1 MTRKF
6 GRRSFVASLLV
17 AAALVGGIASVSAKP
32 QRPKLVV
39 ILVVDQMRADYV
51 DRFSASWHGGLHRLV
66 TVGAQFTNAYYPYA
80 NTVTCAGH
88 STISTGDF
96 PSTHGMIAN
105 DWYQRETDSRVTC
118 VSDPKVK
125 LIRYGSGDADDAGGK
140 ASGESAW
147 RMQAPSLAEQIR
159 AKS

>member
-1 MTRKF
+1 MIKGSGKILRA
-6 GRRSFVASLLV
+6 GSWLAV
-17 AAALVGGIASVSAKP
+17 AAAVALGIASVSAKP

-66 TVGAQFTNAYYPYA
+66 TEGVQFTNAYYPYA

-96 PSTHGMIAN
+96 PST
-105 DWYQRETDSRVTC
+105 
-118 VSDPKVK
+118 
-125 LIRYGSGDADDAGGK
+125 
-140 ASGESAW
+140 
-147 RMQAPSLAEQIR
+147 
-159 AKS
+159 